1 MSGMRIAAIFQ
12 NLLSKPLLQLGQ
24 GQQPF
29 TELPTARPGCQGDSQ
44 GNPRRDFLLQ
54 GGGRSKSRRGRK
66 VGTGSEKDSE
76 A

>member
-12 NLLSKPLLQLGQ
+12 NLLSKPLLQLAKGSGHSQ
-24 GQQPF
+24 SY
-29 TELPTARPGCQGDSQ
+29 LPYFPGCQED
-44 GNPRRDFLLQ
+44 PRRDFLLQ